1 MSVCPQK
8 PGTGPLL
15 LATMI
20 DTVVGG
26 LGHQISTAG
35 VRRLRVT
42 FPLVPH
48 VLHSRLRDRRGK
60 SEYVRGDKERTASDV
75 CSQTGD
81 MRVGADSVVTMA
93 LFGKKTGMSLFFNR
107 F

>member
-1 MSVCPQK
+1 MSICPQK

-20 DTVVGG
+20 DTVMGG

-60 SEYVRGDKERTASDV
+60 SEYVRGDKDRTASDV